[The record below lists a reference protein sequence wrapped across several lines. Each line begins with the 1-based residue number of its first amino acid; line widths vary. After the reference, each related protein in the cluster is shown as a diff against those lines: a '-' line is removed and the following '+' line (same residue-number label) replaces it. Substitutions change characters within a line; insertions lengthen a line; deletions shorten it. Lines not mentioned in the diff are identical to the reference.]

1 MQHSCLVSS
10 CQLLFVLAAECLGYA
25 STPSLVHQNWVLQL
39 SMGVNTAVSV
49 VKMEKVKQVKMLSV
63 TAVQQ
68 IKITNKIKQPG
79 IYAASISLLLVIYN
93 LSDQVLRLSLIFY
106 PGIIDEN
113 LYH

>member
-1 MQHSCLVSS
+1 
-10 CQLLFVLAAECLGYA
+10 
-25 STPSLVHQNWVLQL
+25 
-39 SMGVNTAVSV
+39 MGVNTAVSV

-106 PGIIDEN
+106 PGITDEN